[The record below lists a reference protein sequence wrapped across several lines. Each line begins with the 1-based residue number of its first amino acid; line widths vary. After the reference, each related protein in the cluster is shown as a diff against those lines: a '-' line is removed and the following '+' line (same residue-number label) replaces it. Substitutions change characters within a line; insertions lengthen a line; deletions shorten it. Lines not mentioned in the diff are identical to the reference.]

1 MRRPSQGPVFFEIS
15 RFRFRRKRN
24 LEISASRVSAGRED
38 GRLETSVSYCL
49 IPPRSSILSEFLRF
63 RRKVEGGDN
72 RILAGAPGRAV
83 PAASSV
89 LPSLFAAQL
98 VLCCWVDGT
107 QDAGP
112 SARKRRRA
120 NPALPSAAFRDM
132 SGFEAFRRFRI
143 LRDLV
148 RQTSP
153 RWSLP
158 GRPDSCRVGGGQGAM
173 PSARERRRANPV
185 LVSAGFR
192 DCADFEIVRR
202 FRILRDLVRP
212 NPPTQLDIVRDFEI
226 STKSYS

>member
-1 MRRPSQGPVFFEIS
+1 MRDERFRRFRPFRDFARSRKAETALAARFFSRFRDFDGKSKSADGRIQGHPRRRLFGGLVNATPLAGARFFEIS
-15 RFRFRRKRN
+15 RSRFRRKRN

-49 IPPRSSILSEFLRF
+49 IPPRSTILSEFLRF

-120 NPALPSAAFRDM
+120 NPALPSAAFRDFTD
-132 SGFEAFRRFRI
+132 FEKLPRFRI

-148 RQTSP
+148 QPHPHAVDR
-153 RWSLP
+153 L
-158 GRPDSCRVGGGQGAM
+158 GA
-173 PSARERRRANPV
+173 
-185 LVSAGFR
+185 
-192 DCADFEIVRR
+192 
-202 FRILRDLVRP
+202 
-212 NPPTQLDIVRDFEI
+212 PT
-226 STKSYS
+226 KP